1 MELVMKYID
10 ELGYIRT
17 LKRLRVHNKISYKK
31 RMNNEGQDV
40 FIVRCDGSGYG
51 TVRIENLVFYT
62 RKSLIGKRIRIRV
75 EYA

>member
-1 MELVMKYID
+1 MKYID

-40 FIVRCDGSGYG
+40 FIVRCDGNGYG